1 MKPGPGVDAGLL
13 ADSIGPWSL
22 LQGLGIQGRWC
33 PVTPLKVW
41 FLTELDIR
49 SGCPE
54 LGLLM
59 GRAVVQLEFRS
70 GSGLLGQ
77 AGPIG
82 CWIIVFLKLVS
93 VPGLV
98 RLLQRLKQASWS

>member
-1 MKPGPGVDAGLL
+1 M
-13 ADSIGPWSL
+13 
-22 LQGLGIQGRWC
+22 QGLGI
-33 PVTPLKVW
+33 PEVVSSHPLKVW

-59 GRAVVQLEFRS
+59 GRAVVQLVS
-70 GSGLLGQ
+70 GQGLDCCGQ

>member
-1 MKPGPGVDAGLL
+1 MILDCWQTALDPGV
-13 ADSIGPWSL
+13 W
-22 LQGLGIQGRWC
+22 LQGLGIPEVVSGHL
-33 PVTPLKVW
+33 LKVW

-59 GRAVVQLEFRS
+59 GRAVVQLVS
-70 GSGLLGQ
+70 GQGLDCCGQ

-82 CWIIVFLKLVS
+82 CWIIVFLNLVS